1 MSDSQPEPVP
11 KQVRI
16 YQPTYQINSRKR
28 FNVEK
33 VEKILKQIVDTELE
47 EVEYSE
53 KLVPELCL
61 TLAES
66 IRNAV
71 KEENYDR
78 YRIIVCVNI
87 SQRRQQSLHISH
99 SFLWDHERDTF
110 ASRTFENC
118 HIHACAVVYGIY
130 FD

>member
-53 KLVPELCL
+53 KLVPELCI

-71 KEENYDR
+71 KEENFDR
-78 YRIIVCVNI
+78 
-87 SQRRQQSLHISH
+87 
-99 SFLWDHERDTF
+99 FLTCLTPT
-110 ASRTFENC
+110 SKPN
-118 HIHACAVVYGIY
+118 
-130 FD
+130 